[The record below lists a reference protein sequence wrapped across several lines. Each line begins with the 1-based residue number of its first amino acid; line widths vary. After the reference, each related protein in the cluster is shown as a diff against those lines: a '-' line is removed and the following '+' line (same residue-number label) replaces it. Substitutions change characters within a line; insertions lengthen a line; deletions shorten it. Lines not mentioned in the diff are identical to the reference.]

1 MTEIPQFHTH
11 SQTSTQ
17 TQTRTQTQT
26 QTETQTE
33 TEPERQAQVKSSQV
47 ATDAHSLFFF
57 FFCIQICVLWVFICM
72 RTYLG
77 FKISDRFVLTFT
89 HFSSAAYD
97 GICRFYVDRQT
108 LRRIRRRPNLIVVN
122 CKLEMYFI
130 CIE

>member
-26 QTETQTE
+26 QTET
-33 TEPERQAQVKSSQV
+33 EPERQAQVKSSQV

-57 FFCIQICVLWVFICM
+57 IHICVLWVFICM

-77 FKISDRFVLTFT
+77 FKIADRFVLTFT

-108 LRRIRRRPNLIVVN
+108 LRRIRRRLNLIVVN
-122 CKLEMYFI
+122 CKLEMYLI

>member
-26 QTETQTE
+26 QTET
-33 TEPERQAQVKSSQV
+33 EPERQAQVKSSQV

-57 FFCIQICVLWVFICM
+57 FIHICVLWVFIWM

-77 FKISDRFVLTFT
+77 FKIADRFVLTFT

-97 GICRFYVDRQT
+97 GICRFYVAGQT
-108 LRRIRRRPNLIVVN
+108 LRRIRRRLNLIVVN
-122 CKLEMYFI
+122 CKLEMYLI